1 MTLTAE
7 NFDFVRKLVHRDS
20 AIVLAPGKEYL
31 VEARLTPLARS
42 AGVSTV
48 DDFVTGMRTGRDGS
62 ARAKVV
68 DALTTNETSWY
79 RDGDPFTALRNVVLP
94 DVVSRRGFDG
104 TVRIWSA
111 ACSSGQEPYTI
122 AMELA
127 DLAATRPLVGSILAT
142 DLSPTMVERTKAG
155 RYSQLEVNR
164 GMPATRLVQH
174 FTREGTEWVVSP
186 RLRAMVRAQ
195 QLNLACPF
203 GALGKFD
210 VVFLRNVLIYF
221 DVPTKRQILQRV
233 RAVMRPDA
241 FLFLGSAEVTIGV
254 DDGWRRSAA
263 GRTSYYQPTTG
274 A

>member
-1 MTLTAE
+1 MTLTTE
-7 NFDFVRKLVHRDS
+7 NFDYVREMVHRDS

-42 AGVSTV
+42 SGATTV
-48 DDFVTGMRTGRDGS
+48 DDFVARIRVARDL
-62 ARAKVV
+62 AMRAKVI

-79 RDGDPFTALRNVVLP
+79 RDGDPFTALRNTVLP
-94 DVVSRRGFDG
+94 EIVGRPGFDG

-122 AMELA
+122 AMEIA
-127 DLAATRPLVGSILAT
+127 DMASGRPLNASILAT

-174 FTREGTEWVVSP
+174 FTREGTEWVVSS
-186 RLRAMVRAQ
+186 RLRSMVRTQ
-195 QLNLACPF
+195 TMNLASPF
-203 GALGKFD
+203 GAIGKFD

-233 RAVMRPDA
+233 RAVMRPNA
-241 FLFLGSAEVTIGV
+241 YLFLGSAEVTIGV

-263 GRTSYYQPTTG
+263 GRSSFYQPATG